1 MPAISLASV
10 PDQFDGA
17 VGFTVAEG
25 SDWTG
30 ALATMDAACDG
41 AIKRTAEAAG
51 FDGSKG
57 KTLLVLGAGASAP
70 ARIVL
75 TGLGADAPSALD
87 LNKAGASLMAEVA
100 TRGDASLTLVPH
112 DGSAASAAAL
122 LEGAAMRAYRFDAYR
137 TRLKDEQRQSVTA
150 IVGLCAD
157 PDGGAD
163 DLEQAAARLA
173 PLAAVA
179 YGRRRRD
186 LARRLPRPHAASRRV
201 RVRRTALRAPA

>member
-1 MPAISLASV
+1 MTPATMPAISLASV

-17 VGFTVAEG
+17 VGFTVTEG

-137 TRLKDEQRQSVTA
+137 TRLKDDQKQSVTTL
-150 IVGLCAD
+150 VGACSDPASRALCVAC
-157 PDGGAD
+157 A
-163 DLEQAAARLA
+163 LRLGEA
-173 PLAAVA
+173 TEDH
-179 YGRRRRD
+179 GRTITACVE
-186 LARRLPRPHAASRRV
+186 LHNMRLPG
-201 RVRRTALRAPA
+201 